1 MTTPAPRPQLP
12 TRRQALTGALG
23 ITLLAGC
30 TDAST
35 PQPTGP
41 IEVQPRA
48 TWSSATSERPA
59 LGAFGASTGHPLATD
74 AAMGVLRGG
83 GNAVDA
89 AIAAAFADAVMQPAS
104 SGIGGGGVS
113 IVARD
118 GTNANHDYREVVPTS
133 GVVPASGVGV
143 PGFVAGMAD
152 LHDRY
157 GTVDW
162 AHLLEPAIT
171 LAEDGGPVSQYLAD
185 ILARPGGRRVVQG
198 LEHFHRQDGS
208 VLRRGDTLVQKDL
221 ASTMRRIA
229 KDGADTVYRGDLAQ
243 QLTQVPGLDARTLR
257 DYEVQHGKPAT
268 GPLGDYT
275 FLSGAPALPGGAIIQ
290 MAQIAE
296 ALGIGE
302 VDADSPEFIDI
313 QSRAWQVAE
322 RSVHRWFGD
331 PDFVDVPLDRLTD
344 PRRNT
349 ALAKELGGR
358 PSARGTRRS
367 SGDPNTTHISVIDG
381 DGMAISMTN
390 TITSYWGSGTYLGGF
405 FLNDQLGRFA
415 LIGDGRA
422 NRPQAG
428 RRSVT
433 WSSPSM
439 VLDGQGRPALV
450 IGAPGGSQI
459 PNTTATVV
467 LRWALHGEPL
477 DIAIPAP
484 RFKLDGQVLRL
495 ESRRHE
501 PALQEMGYQTQVMP
515 RSYRASWGSVQA
527 LAVDWAEGTVTGVA
541 DTRRSA
547 GVEVSG

>member
-1 MTTPAPRPQLP
+1 MPLWLISSVGSAVFVLGILLWAWPMVHRAARPLADLGRLAFTFYVAHFLVIAALGGRIDARVVGVPITVGLVLVFGIFATVWVRRLGIGPLERASGPAGSTKSSKEQHDHSRPTTTTPY
-12 TRRQALTGALG
+12 TSSGAHRSLG

-185 ILARPGGRRVVQG
+185 ILARPGGVG
-198 LEHFHRQDGS
+198 WC
-208 VLRRGDTLVQKDL
+208 K
-221 ASTMRRIA
+221 ASSTSTARTA
-229 KDGADTVYRGDLAQ
+229 ACCDGATRWCR
-243 QLTQVPGLDARTLR
+243 RT
-257 DYEVQHGKPAT
+257 
-268 GPLGDYT
+268 
-275 FLSGAPALPGGAIIQ
+275 S
-290 MAQIAE
+290 
-296 ALGIGE
+296 
-302 VDADSPEFIDI
+302 
-313 QSRAWQVAE
+313 
-322 RSVHRWFGD
+322 
-331 PDFVDVPLDRLTD
+331 
-344 PRRNT
+344 
-349 ALAKELGGR
+349 
-358 PSARGTRRS
+358 
-367 SGDPNTTHISVIDG
+367 
-381 DGMAISMTN
+381 
-390 TITSYWGSGTYLGGF
+390 
-405 FLNDQLGRFA
+405 
-415 LIGDGRA
+415 
-422 NRPQAG
+422 
-428 RRSVT
+428 
-433 WSSPSM
+433 
-439 VLDGQGRPALV
+439 
-450 IGAPGGSQI
+450 
-459 PNTTATVV
+459 
-467 LRWALHGEPL
+467 
-477 DIAIPAP
+477 PAP
-484 RFKLDGQVLRL
+484 
-495 ESRRHE
+495 
-501 PALQEMGYQTQVMP
+501 
-515 RSYRASWGSVQA
+515 
-527 LAVDWAEGTVTGVA
+527 
-541 DTRRSA
+541 
-547 GVEVSG
+547 